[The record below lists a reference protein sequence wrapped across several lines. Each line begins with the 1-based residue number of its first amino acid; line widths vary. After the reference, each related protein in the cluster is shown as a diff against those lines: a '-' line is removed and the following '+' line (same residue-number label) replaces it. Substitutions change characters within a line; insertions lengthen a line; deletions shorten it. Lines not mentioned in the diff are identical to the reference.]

1 MMHGPATPEVDEF
14 VEYSVYQTSMI
25 KSPEVWFNQEGQ
37 LKGVEFKIVQ
47 PLADLMSTEIND

>member
-1 MMHGPATPEVDEF
+1 
-14 VEYSVYQTSMI
+14 MI

-47 PLADLMSTEIND
+47 PLADLMSTEINDENLLIQHKGGMSTVRE

>member
-1 MMHGPATPEVDEF
+1 
-14 VEYSVYQTSMI
+14 MI

-47 PLADLMSTEIND
+47 PLADLMSTEINDENLLI